1 MEIEDKSGRGGL
13 PDGLENM
20 VLRLDY
26 PQLLALNRL
35 AVSRIRLQQQA
46 NSLRAL
52 SRFVVGDTVSFLDKQ
67 GQTLVGRITRLNQK
81 SASVLTTEGA
91 QWTVHPN
98 FLSKVVEGSVG

>member
-1 MEIEDKSGRGGL
+1 MEIEDKSGRHGL
-13 PDGLENM
+13 PDGLESQ

-26 PQLLALNRL
+26 PQLQALNQL
-35 AVSRIRLQQQA
+35 IVSRMRLQQQV

-98 FLSKVVEGSVG
+98 YLSKVVEASGG